1 MLAPAGHPFVS
12 SRSARLVNT
21 GNAAGPTIAER
32 TSPRAT
38 LNRTV
43 MDDNELQLLPG
54 DFTGLEA
61 ELSPEEKGLIAN
73 LRGYLERDVRPVI
86 DAHWEA
92 ATFPREIVGGLAA
105 ARVVGLAFE
114 ETRPFPNSAVFR
126 GWTALELARVDASVA
141 TYVGVQNGLALGAI
155 GLCGSAAQRE
165 RWLPALA
172 SGEIVGAF
180 GLTEPGSGSDSARG
194 LTTTAE
200 RVGDEWVLN
209 GAKRWIGNATF
220 ADIVVIWAKD
230 VADGQVKGFVV
241 DTSLPGFTATK
252 IERKVSLRIVQN
264 ADITLDA
271 VRVPAD
277 AKLEHAN
284 SFKDTARVLRKTRA
298 EVAWLATGI
307 AVGAYEAALAYAQE
321 RIQFGAPIAAR
332 QLIQE
337 RLVDALGLITSSIA
351 LCVRVSQLDD
361 AEAQKDEHS
370 ALAKAVATSNMRQ
383 VVALA
388 REVCG
393 GNGIVAD
400 YGVGRFFADAEA
412 IYSYEG
418 TREMNTLIVGRSITG
433 HAAFV

>member
-1 MLAPAGHPFVS
+1 
-12 SRSARLVNT
+12 
-21 GNAAGPTIAER
+21 
-32 TSPRAT
+32 
-38 LNRTV
+38 
-43 MDDNELQLLPG
+43 MDDTELQLLPG

-141 TYVGVQNGLALGAI
+141 TYVGVQNGLALGAV

-361 AEAQKDEHS
+361 ADAQKDEHS
-370 ALAKAVATSNMRQ
+370 ALAKAVTTSNMRQ